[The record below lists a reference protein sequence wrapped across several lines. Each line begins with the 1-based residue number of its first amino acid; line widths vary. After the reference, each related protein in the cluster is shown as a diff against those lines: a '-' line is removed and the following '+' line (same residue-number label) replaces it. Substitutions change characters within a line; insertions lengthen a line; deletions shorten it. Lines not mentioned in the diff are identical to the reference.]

1 MENEELYRNLVIFLK
16 MFKNRPYHL
25 AKQLIENDALT
36 KDFIKKIS
44 DNPKLG
50 EVVDDRSDDSR
61 LPVIYFADI
70 NKMNEYYNSL
80 TEESSGKKPEDF
92 ERELNERLEQLIYD
106 ERYEDAARLRDYM
119 TRNKIKRD
127 RG

>member
-50 EVVDDRSDDSR
+50 EVGDDRSDDSPQGEWR
-61 LPVIYFADI
+61 QG
-70 NKMNEYYNSL
+70 
-80 TEESSGKKPEDF
+80 SG
-92 ERELNERLEQLIYD
+92 
-106 ERYEDAARLRDYM
+106 
-119 TRNKIKRD
+119 
-127 RG
+127 